1 MEIKGLTA
9 IVTGSTGGL
18 GSALTLALAKAGCN
32 CVCHY
37 RSNQKR
43 ADELV
48 GGIQKLGRK
57 AAAVCASLDST
68 VSIEKLF
75 ADIKNV
81 CGQAGMELPRI
92 LVNSAADFK
101 KQPLGEVTFEDAQ
114 KMMGLNLVAPIVI
127 SKYFAKITLATEDTE
142 KKIGSHSHFNYESP
156 QLHAGGLTPPI
167 NGGAYGD
174 KCQHGQQV
182 AHPTGKIVNIVDVGG
197 IRPWAKY
204 SVYCASKAGLIGAT
218 KSLAKEL
225 APAMCVNAIA
235 PGIFSWPP
243 GFDEAAKARQLAFI
257 PMERIGTKEEIAAAL
272 LFLLENDYITGQV
285 LSVDGGRGI

>member
-1 MEIKGLTA
+1 MDIKGLTA

-18 GSALTLALAKAGCN
+18 GSALTLALARAGCN

-37 RSNQKR
+37 HKNQKR

-48 GGIQKLGRK
+48 REIQSLGQK
-57 AAAVCASLDST
+57 AYAVCASLDST
-68 VSIEKLF
+68 ASIEGLF
-75 ADIKNV
+75 GNIENL
-81 CGQAGMELPRI
+81 CGQVGIAFPRI
-92 LVNSAADFK
+92 LINSATDFK
-101 KQPLGEVTFEDAQ
+101 KQPLGGVTFEDAQ
-114 KMMGLNLVAPIVI
+114 KIMGLNLVAPIVI
-127 SKYFAKITLATEDTE
+127 SKYFAMIVE
-142 KKIGSHSHFNYESP
+142 KNKP
-156 QLHAGGLTPPI
+156 
-167 NGGAYGD
+167 
-174 KCQHGQQV
+174 HGQQV
-182 AHPTGKIVNIVDVGG
+182 AHPTSKIINIVDVGG

-243 GFDEAAKARQLAFI
+243 GFDEAAKERQLAFI
-257 PMERIGTKEEIAAAL
+257 PMERIGTKGEIAAAL

-285 LSVDGGRGI
+285 LCVDGGRSI

>member
-1 MEIKGLTA
+1 MDIKGLTA
-9 IVTGSTGGL
+9 IVTGATGGL

-37 RSNQKR
+37 HSNQKR

-48 GGIQKLGRK
+48 FEMQKLGIK
-57 AAAVCASLDST
+57 AVAVRASLDST
-68 VSIEKLF
+68 ASIERLF
-75 ADIKNV
+75 ADIINL
-81 CGQAGMELPRI
+81 CGQMGMELPRI
-92 LVNSAADFK
+92 LINSAADFK
-101 KQPLGEVTFEDAQ
+101 KQPLGEVTFEDTQ
-114 KMMGLNLVAPIVI
+114 KTMGLNLVAPIVI
-127 SKYFAKITLATEDTE
+127 SKYFAKM
-142 KKIGSHSHFNYESP
+142 GESR
-156 QLHAGGLTPPI
+156 
-167 NGGAYGD
+167 
-174 KCQHGQQV
+174 GQQAV
-182 AHPTGKIVNIVDVGG
+182 HPTGKIVNIVDVGG

-243 GFDEAAKARQLAFI
+243 NFDEAAKARQLAFI
-257 PMERIGTKEEIAAAL
+257 PMERIGTKEEIAAAF
-272 LFLLENDYITGQV
+272 LFLLENDYVTGQV

>member
-1 MEIKGLTA
+1 MDIKGLTA

-18 GSALTLALAKAGCN
+18 GSVLTLALAKAGCS
-32 CVCHY
+32 CICHY
-37 RSNQKR
+37 HSNQKR
-43 ADELV
+43 ANELV
-48 GGIQKLGRK
+48 GEIQKLGVK
-57 AAAVCASLDST
+57 AGAVCTSLDST
-68 VSIEKLF
+68 ASIEGFF
-75 ADIKNV
+75 ADIENV

-101 KQPLGEVTFEDAQ
+101 RQPLGEVTFEDAQ
-114 KMMGLNLVAPIVI
+114 KTMGLNLIAPIVV
-127 SKYFAKITLATEDTE
+127 SKCFAKMA
-142 KKIGSHSHFNYESP
+142 N
-156 QLHAGGLTPPI
+156 
-167 NGGAYGD
+167 
-174 KCQHGQQV
+174 
-182 AHPTGKIVNIVDVGG
+182 TGKIVNIVDVGG

-235 PGIFSWPP
+235 PGIFSWPS

-272 LFLLENDYITGQV
+272 LFLLKNDYVTGQV